1 MREVRTWPSD
11 LYTWQQTWEGQ
22 SIVWNADLINM
33 IQAEMVALPEQGYAC
48 LLVGDLM
55 ATLGVMIRNNP
66 DINYNGR
73 LIMEFVFNNDL
84 LIVNAVN
91 GRCSGTFTRVVVN
104 SVITKSFMVAL
115 TQFHKNPTM
124 SDCLLIFLAA
134 IPRAK
139 HKGQTISIVF
149 CDIAKAYDSVDQEL
163 LYLKLDSLGFGGK
176 VKALIQSMYYND
188 CVQVRIRG
196 ASRHRGVCYHPS
208 CLPYILAPWV
218 MSSTQCRKGWNSM
231 AW

>member
-1 MREVRTWPSD
+1 M
-11 LYTWQQTWEGQ
+11 
-22 SIVWNADLINM
+22 
-33 IQAEMVALPEQGYAC
+33 
-48 LLVGDLM
+48 
-55 ATLGVMIRNNP
+55 
-66 DINYNGR
+66 
-73 LIMEFVFNNDL
+73 FNNDL

-124 SDCLLIFLAA
+124 SDCLFIFFAA

-139 HKGQTISIVF
+139 RKGQTISIVF